1 MEMSLL
7 LWLSKVVVEVRFLVR
22 LLRPLFNVVLSGL
35 LLGVSK
41 KTEKQRK
48 SEKIT
53 EKTEP

>member
-1 MEMSLL
+1 VEMSLL